1 MAGRRRLSIEMTRL
15 AAVAE
20 KALSGRTVAKGARD
34 AEMPYQ
40 RLWDI
45 LHGKSGNPQA
55 DSISGLIRLG
65 ANFKDIMEAVRMDRL
80 AQSHSPADPV
90 EVKA

>member
-20 KALSGRTVAKGARD
+20 KALADRSVAQGARD
-34 AEMPYQ
+34 AWMPYQ

-45 LHGKSGNPQA
+45 LHGKSGNPQG
-55 DSISGLIRLG
+55 DTINGLIRLG
-65 ANFKDIMEAVRMDRL
+65 ADFKDIMDAVRMDQI

>member
-20 KALSGRTVAKGARD
+20 KALGDRSVAQGARD

-80 AQSHSPADPV
+80 AQVHSPAAPV